1 MLVCIS
7 PRFVSLGRLALALSA
22 LSTTACS
29 SLTRPDD
36 IAIVA
41 EPAAAPAPTL
51 RQLPAMPAMA
61 PGGAVLGGAARAP
74 GGGG

>member
-1 MLVCIS
+1 MLVRIS
-7 PRFVSLGRLALALSA
+7 PRFVSFGLLALSALA

-29 SLTRPDD
+29 SLTRPDE

-41 EPAAAPAPTL
+41 EPPAPAPTL
-51 RQLPAMPAMA
+51 RQLPPMPAMA

-74 GGGG
+74 AGSG